1 MTSIRRSSIRPGN
14 HTVIF
19 KTEVI
24 SLHGCTELR
33 LILQLFFCEVKKRSF
48 IQNQDIDRLSV
59 RQEPYNDT
67 DDVNMKRMYEAIHQL
82 SPIDK
87 ALIFF
92 FLEGFSGKDIAVQ
105 LGITEVNTRVKLK
118 RAKENL
124 KRLLPAKIQVPIKQ

>member
-1 MTSIRRSSIRPGN
+1 MISIKRSFTRPGN

-19 KTEVI
+19 KREVI
-24 SLHGCTELR
+24 SPHGCTELH
-33 LILQLFFCEVKKRSF
+33 LTQQLFFCEVKKKRSF
-48 IQNQDIDRLSV
+48 IQNQNVDGLNA

-67 DDVNMKRMYEAIHQL
+67 DDINMKRMYEAIHQL

-92 FLEGFSGKDIAVQ
+92 FLEGFSGKEIAAQ

-118 RAKENL
+118 RAKEKL
-124 KRLLPAKIQVPIKQ
+124 KEIITRQNTGSY